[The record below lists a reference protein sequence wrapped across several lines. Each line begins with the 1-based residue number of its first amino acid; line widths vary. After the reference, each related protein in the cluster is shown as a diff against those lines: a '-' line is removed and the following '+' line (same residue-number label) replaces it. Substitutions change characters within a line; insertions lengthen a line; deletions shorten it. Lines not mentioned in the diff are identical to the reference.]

1 MGGISA
7 DDPQAVQKLER
18 KLAGLEKAQETMKAV
33 NAYYRKHKTLDGCPH
48 LSAESIEKMKAD
60 MASQWHIEDKPYP
73 TWALSNNSAE
83 IRRVKE
89 RIKSLSQQREIG
101 YVGWEFEGG
110 KVETNAE
117 ANRLQILFEE
127 KPDAATREEL
137 KSNGF
142 RWSPKAEAWQRQL
155 TDNAYRSADYIKAI
169 LPFPGK
175 TLGAF
180 TGAYPA
186 AKVGFTGGTRAG
198 ADLQGTHKPAQRQPG
213 KPLLF
218 TGIYP
223 AGGRE
228 SADRGR
234 AVYRDARE
242 MPRTDGAAQRRR
254 ADARRGKGTV
264 CTGADRRAGQ
274 GHFFH
279 LSAKARGRNKGLA
292 L

>member
-1 MGGISA
+1 MSA
-7 DDPQAVQKLER
+7 GNLRAAR
-18 KLAGLEKAQETMKAV
+18 
-33 NAYYRKHKTLDGCPH
+33 
-48 LSAESIEKMKAD
+48 
-60 MASQWHIEDKPYP
+60 WKPTP
-73 TWALSNNSAE
+73 
-83 IRRVKE
+83 K
-89 RIKSLSQQREIG
+89 Q
-101 YVGWEFEGG
+101 
-110 KVETNAE
+110 
-117 ANRLQILFEE
+117 NRLQILFEE

-169 LPFPGK
+169 LPPFRGK

-186 AKVGFTGGTRAG
+186 AKGSFTGGTRAG

-218 TGIYP
+218 AGIYP

-234 AVYRDARE
+234 AVYRYAGE
-242 MPRTDGAAQRRR
+242 VPRADGAAQRRELTQGEVKELY
-254 ADARRGKGTV
+254 AKAQE
-264 CTGADRRAGQ
+264 AGQ
-274 GHFFH
+274 DKDTFSIYQLKRGDETRDLRFEPYDRLQAAGQAVDRANYELIYTAPLAPGHFP
-279 LSAKARGRNKGLA
+279 
-292 L
+292 